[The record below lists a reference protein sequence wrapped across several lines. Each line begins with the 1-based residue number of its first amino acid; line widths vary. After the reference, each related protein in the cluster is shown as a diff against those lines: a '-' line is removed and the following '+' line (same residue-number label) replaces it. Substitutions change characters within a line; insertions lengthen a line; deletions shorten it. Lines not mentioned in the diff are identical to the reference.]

1 MFKQMQQYIRFRNF
15 TSIAWLLS
23 LAVLLYSCSGN
34 KQETSSKQETTN
46 HQDSIATQTEIA
58 DTIPGK
64 LPAND
69 PSLKTRSGQILKAIK
84 EKDYETFASFMH
96 PVRGTRF
103 APDGYIDTLNHR
115 KWSAAEF
122 LQATTND
129 KVYFWGISDGS
140 GDSIRLSLPTYFK
153 KNVYPVDFI
162 QAPQSSINKRL
173 GQGNSLNNIH
183 EIYPLAEF
191 TENYFPGFDKKYAG
205 MDWQSLRLVMEF
217 YQGQY
222 YLVAVV
228 HDHWTT

>member
-1 MFKQMQQYIRFRNF
+1 MQHYIRLRNSI
-15 TSIAWLLS
+15 SIALILCLAILLN
-23 LAVLLYSCSGN
+23 SCSGN
-34 KQETSSKQETTN
+34 SEKTISKQETTSL
-46 HQDSIATQTEIA
+46 QDSFATQTEIA
-58 DTIPGK
+58 DSIPGK

-69 PSLKTRSGQILKAIK
+69 SSLKARSGQILKAIK

-96 PVRGTRF
+96 PVRGMRF
-103 APDGYIDTLNHR
+103 ASDGYIDTINHR

-122 LQATTND
+122 LMATSNE
-129 KVYFWGISDGS
+129 KIYFWGLSDGS
-140 GDSIRLSLPTYFK
+140 GDSILLSLPAYFK
-153 KNVYPVDFI
+153 KNVYPVDFLK
-162 QAPQSSINKRL
+162 APQSSINKRL

-191 TENYFPGFDKKYAG
+191 RENYFPGFDKKYGG